1 MLKDVD
7 IIIRI
12 CWTRFTWVGYM
23 LTHTTKFALHVSRV
37 DTEAVA
43 SYSVKQHMLTQA
55 KKTNVSVFCI
65 DAFWTGMF

>member
-1 MLKDVD
+1 
-7 IIIRI
+7 
-12 CWTRFTWVGYM
+12 M

-65 DAFWTGMF
+65 DAFGRVCSSLLIVQLPN